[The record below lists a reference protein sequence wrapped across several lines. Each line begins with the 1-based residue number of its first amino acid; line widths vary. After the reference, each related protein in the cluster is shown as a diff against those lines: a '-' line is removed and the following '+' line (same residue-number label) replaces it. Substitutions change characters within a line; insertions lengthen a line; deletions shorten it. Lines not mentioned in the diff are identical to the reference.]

1 VNALRYWGKTHEGR
15 FHRLPYHSL
24 DVAACAVRLIE
35 RSDRLTNSL
44 LRHLPITRED
54 LAGLI
59 GWAAALHDLGKLS
72 PTFQHLDAATS
83 AIAAPLGVT
92 KIAQKYNVR
101 HDSLG
106 WELWQE
112 ISGPMFPD
120 ARQLN
125 AADVLMRC
133 ATGHHG
139 KPPSNLKNGTRISV
153 TRYFTPTDIEAGR
166 EWIQWATGYFKPAFP
181 RSSALKNASWWIA
194 GLITL
199 ADWLGS
205 NMDWFHYRQ
214 DIVEPD
220 EYFQSALERADIAI
234 SDSDVVAEVVK
245 RTYAEMFPS
254 YRPTPVQQAVLDL
267 PTEGKP
273 FLLVIEETTGG
284 GKTEAALA
292 AASGSSLFFGLP
304 TMATANG
311 LWKRTR
317 ELGGQQALIHGKRW
331 LMPNAMDRASAWL
344 NDSGRKALLAAIG
357 VGTVDQAM
365 IAVMY
370 AKYATL
376 RLVGLAG
383 KTLIIDEV
391 HAYDAYMKR
400 ILEVLVEMQAKS
412 GGSVILLSAT
422 MPLSHR
428 RDYAAAWCRGM
439 NLSTPSFTKDAFH
452 LLTHVDSSGHVI
464 ERDELKSQYQDDG
477 GDGRRVR
484 VEQASTV
491 DGVVARIMDESKSG
505 KSVAWIRNTVREA
518 IEAYD
523 ILMAADADVTLFH
536 SRFTVGDRLEIENHV
551 IETFGKESTGELR
564 KGKILVATQ
573 VIEQSLD
580 LDFDFMVTDLC
591 PIDLLIQRAGRLHR
605 HVRGD
610 RGVPT
615 LLLHAPSWTDFP
627 ESGWIDEWS
636 MGTSFVYPDHGRL
649 WLTMSLAS
657 DGFMLPRDAR
667 KLVEGIYG
675 DDTISRIPAGLKSQ
689 SLQTDGVDVA
699 RVFQGDMS
707 AIKPGTLYQT
717 EGVPAWDDVVAPTR
731 LGEPT
736 VEWIV
741 CVEGAPI
748 NGTIAESTLQLRES
762 QLYAF
767 DGEMKIPGQG
777 PWQRIMNLAN
787 GSTTG
792 RSKKGTVKVTYDQQ
806 KGLSIL

>member
-1 VNALRYWGKTHEGR
+1 MKALGYWGKTHEGS

-35 RSDRLTNSL
+35 RSDRLANSL
-44 LRHLPITRED
+44 LQHLPITRDD
-54 LAGLI
+54 LANLI

-83 AIAAPLGVT
+83 AIATPLGVT

-101 HDSLG
+101 HDNLG
-106 WELWQE
+106 WALWQE
-112 ISGPMFPD
+112 ISRTMNPD
-120 ARQLN
+120 DRQIRN
-125 AADVLMRC
+125 AAGALMRC

-139 KPPSNLKNGTRISV
+139 KPPSNLGNGTRISV
-153 TRYFTPTDIEAGR
+153 PRYFTPTDIEAGL
-166 EWIQWATGYFKPAFP
+166 EWIQWATGHFKPAFP
-181 RSSALKNASWWIA
+181 RSSALEDASWWIA

-205 NMDWFHYRQ
+205 SMDWFPYRQ
-214 DIVEPD
+214 DIIEPD
-220 EYFQSALERADIAI
+220 EYFRSAFTRADKAI
-234 SDSDVVAEVVK
+234 TEADVVAEVVK
-245 RTYAEMFPS
+245 RSYAEMFPA

-267 PTEGKP
+267 PTDGNP

-292 AASGSSLFFGLP
+292 AAAGSSLFFGLP

-311 LWKRTR
+311 VWKRTR

-331 LMPNAMDRASAWL
+331 FMPDAMDRASAWL

-412 GGSVILLSAT
+412 GGSVVLLSAT

-428 RDYAAAWCRGM
+428 RDYAAAWCRGR
-439 NLSTPSFTKDAFH
+439 NLPALSFTQDAFP
-452 LLTHVDSSGHVI
+452 LVTHVNSSGHLI
-464 ERDELKSQYQDDG
+464 ERGDLKSRYQDDG
-477 GDGRRVR
+477 SDGRHIR
-484 VEQASTV
+484 VEHASMV
-491 DGVVARIMDESKSG
+491 DVVVARIMDESKSG
-505 KSVAWIRNTVREA
+505 KSVAWIRNTVRET

-523 ILMAADADVTLFH
+523 ILKAAGADVDLFH
-536 SRFTVGDRLEIENHV
+536 SRFTVRDRLAIENRV
-551 IETFGKESTGELR
+551 IETFGKESTGESR

-605 HVRGD
+605 HERGD

-615 LLLHAPSWTDFP
+615 LLLHAPSWTAFP
-627 ESGWIDEWS
+627 ESGWIADWS

-649 WLTMSLAS
+649 WLTMKLAS
-657 DGFMLPRDAR
+657 EGFMLPRDAR
-667 KLVEGIYG
+667 MLVEGIYG
-675 DDTISRIPAGLKSQ
+675 NGIEPPDNLSI
-689 SLQTDGVDVA
+689 QTLGADVINVQ
-699 RVFQGDMS
+699 RDFQGGMS
-707 AIKPGTLYQT
+707 AIKPGMPYQA

-741 CVEGAPI
+741 CAEGAPI
-748 NGTIAESTLQLRES
+748 NGAIAESTLQLRAS
-762 QLYAF
+762 QLF
-767 DGEMKIPGQG
+767 PFEGEAKISGQG
-777 PWQRIMNLAN
+777 PWQRVLSLTA
-787 GSTTG
+787 GSTSG
-792 RSKKGTVKVTYDQQ
+792 QSRKGPVQVTYDLQ
-806 KGLSIL
+806 KGLSIS

>member
-1 VNALRYWGKTHEGR
+1 MNAFGYWGKTHEGG

-35 RSDRLTNSL
+35 RSDRLANSL
-44 LRHLPITRED
+44 LRHLPITREE
-54 LAGLI
+54 LTGLI
-59 GWAAALHDLGKLS
+59 GWAAALHDIGKLS
-72 PTFQHLDAATS
+72 PTFQHLDVTTS
-83 AIAAPLGVT
+83 TIASALGVA
-92 KIAQKYNVR
+92 KIKRKYDVR

-106 WELWQE
+106 WELWRE

-120 ARQLN
+120 ARQVD

-139 KPPSNLKNGTRISV
+139 KPPSNLGNGTRISV
-153 TRYFTPTDIEAGR
+153 TRYFTPVDVDAGR
-166 EWIQWATGYFKPAFP
+166 EWIQWTSDYFKPTFP
-181 RSSALKNASWWIA
+181 RSSALEEASWWIA

-205 NMDWFHYRQ
+205 NMDWFPYRE
-214 DIVEPD
+214 DIIEPD
-220 EYFQSALERADIAI
+220 EYFQSALTRADKAI
-234 SDSDVVAEVVK
+234 TEADVVADVVK
-245 RTYAEMFPS
+245 RTYFEMFPS
-254 YRPTPVQQAVLDL
+254 YQPTPVQQAVLDL
-267 PTEGKP
+267 PTDGNS

-292 AASGSSLFFGLP
+292 AAAGSAFFFGLP

-311 LWKRTR
+311 IWRRTR
-317 ELGGQQALIHGKRW
+317 ELGGQQALIHSKKW
-331 LMPNAMDRASAWL
+331 FMPDAMDRASAWL
-344 NDSGRKALLAAIG
+344 NHSGRQALLADIG

-370 AKYATL
+370 ARYATL

-428 RDYAAAWCRGM
+428 RDYAAAWCRGR
-439 NLSTPSFTKDAFH
+439 NLSAPSFTKDAFP
-452 LLTHVDSSGHVI
+452 LVTHVDSSGHAI
-464 ERDELKSQYQDDG
+464 ERGDLKSQYQDNG
-477 GDGRRVR
+477 GDGRHVR
-484 VEQASTV
+484 IEHASTFDV
-491 DGVVARIMDESKSG
+491 VVARIMDESKSG
-505 KSVAWIRNTVREA
+505 QSVAWIRNTVREA
-518 IEAYD
+518 VEAYD
-523 ILMAADADVTLFH
+523 ILKAANADVELFH
-536 SRFTVGDRLEIENHV
+536 SRFTVRDRLAIENRV
-551 IETFGKESTGELR
+551 IETFGKESTGESR

-591 PIDLLIQRAGRLHR
+591 PVDLLIQRAGRLHR
-605 HVRGD
+605 HERGD

-615 LLLHAPSWTDFP
+615 LLLHAPSWTDSP
-627 ESGWIDEWS
+627 GSGWVTDWS

-649 WLTMSLAS
+649 WLTMELAA
-657 DGFMLPRDAR
+657 DGFVLPKDAR
-667 KLVEGIYG
+667 MLVEGIYG
-675 DDTISRIPAGLKSQ
+675 LQIPIGLSKQ
-689 SLQTDGVDVA
+689 SLKTEGMDVA

-707 AIKPGTLYQT
+707 AIKPGMPYQA
-717 EGVPAWDDVVAPTR
+717 GVPTWDDVVAPTR

-736 VEWIV
+736 AEWII
-741 CVEGAPI
+741 CEDGAPV
-748 NGTIAESTLQLRES
+748 NGAIAESTLQLRES
-762 QLYAF
+762 QLF
-767 DGEMKIPGQG
+767 PFEGEAKIPGQG
-777 PWQRIMNLAN
+777 PWQRVLSLTA
-787 GSTTG
+787 GSTSG
-792 RSKKGTVKVTYDQQ
+792 QSRKGPVQVTYDQK
-806 KGLSIL
+806 KGLSIS